1 VREAESF
8 NRSRPRYK
16 QFPKVLV
23 ICEDSKSG
31 LKYLSDASFHFR
43 VTVEIEVSHCG
54 RTDPKGIVEEALRR
68 QKKLDHVYCVIDR
81 DNHPNFSQAIE
92 LAKASSKV
100 SIVAS
105 YPCFEF
111 WLLLHFGHCRKPYTA
126 IGGNSAADLLI
137 RDLCK
142 QPGMGDYDKSDKCK
156 IFESLLDRLDYA
168 REVAPRILTQADND
182 GEYNPSTQLHLLL
195 NEFEKLSKP
204 QPLA

>member
-81 DNHPNFSQAIE
+81 DNHLWPKHQA
-92 LAKASSKV
+92 K
-100 SIVAS
+100 
-105 YPCFEF
+105 F
-111 WLLLHFGHCRKPYTA
+111 
-126 IGGNSAADLLI
+126 
-137 RDLCK
+137 
-142 QPGMGDYDKSDKCK
+142 Q
-156 IFESLLDRLDYA
+156 
-168 REVAPRILTQADND
+168 
-182 GEYNPSTQLHLLL
+182 
-195 NEFEKLSKP
+195 
-204 QPLA
+204 